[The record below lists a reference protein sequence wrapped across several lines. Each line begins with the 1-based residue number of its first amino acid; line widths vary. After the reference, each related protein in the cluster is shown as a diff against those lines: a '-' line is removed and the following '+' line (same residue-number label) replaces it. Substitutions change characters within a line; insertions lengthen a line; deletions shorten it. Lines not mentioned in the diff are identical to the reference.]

1 VLEGAGLKAALLVI
15 NLDAYPERNLYRCVD
30 LAALVGDGTRPVQP
44 LYDLGPGK
52 SGQRYT
58 PINGARALY
67 MAEHPYTSYLEA
79 TGMFDSVRE
88 LAESH
93 ATTQTTLQFRVQLE
107 SVLDLTI
114 VANLQALGT
123 TTDEINASWEW
134 QMVSGQRVPTQE
146 LGAAAFDCGRFQ
158 AIRFP
163 STKIE
168 NQANLIL
175 WTERIVAPSFVECTD
190 PRFPQRIP

>member
-1 VLEGAGLKAALLVI
+1 
-15 NLDAYPERNLYRCVD
+15 
-30 LAALVGDGTRPVQP
+30 
-44 LYDLGPGK
+44 
-52 SGQRYT
+52 
-58 PINGARALY
+58 

-146 LGAAAFDCGRFQ
+146 LGAAAFDCARQ
-158 AIRFP
+158 VLRLP
-163 STKIE
+163 S
-168 NQANLIL
+168 
-175 WTERIVAPSFVECTD
+175 IV
-190 PRFPQRIP
+190 RR